1 MILDFEFKT
10 GLVFGI
16 EADELYIM
24 DENDNMTEEANQVI
38 YLHLGF
44 LTLAFILDQRQLT
57 SN

>member
-24 DENDNMTEEANQVI
+24 DENDKMSEEANQVI

-44 LTLAFILDQRQLT
+44 LTLAFILGQ
-57 SN
+57 

>member
-24 DENDNMTEEANQVI
+24 DENDKMSEEANQAI
-38 YLHLGF
+38 YLHIGF
-44 LTLAFILDQRQLT
+44 ITLAFIF
-57 SN
+57 

>member
-24 DENDNMTEEANQVI
+24 DEKDNMTDEANQVI

-44 LTLAFILDQRQLT
+44 LTLAFILD
-57 SN
+57 

>member
-24 DENDNMTEEANQVI
+24 DEQDNMTDEANQVI

-44 LTLAFILDQRQLT
+44 LTIAFILD
-57 SN
+57 

>member
-24 DENDNMTEEANQVI
+24 DENDKMSDEANQVI
-38 YLHLGF
+38 YLHIGF
-44 LTLAFILDQRQLT
+44 LTLAFILD
-57 SN
+57 

>member
-16 EADELYIM
+16 EADELFIM
-24 DENDNMTEEANQVI
+24 DDNDKMSEEANQVI

-44 LTLAFILDQRQLT
+44 LTLAFILD
-57 SN
+57 

>member
-24 DENDNMTEEANQVI
+24 DEDDKMSEEANQVI

-44 LTLAFILDQRQLT
+44 LTLAFILGQ
-57 SN
+57 

>member
-24 DENDNMTEEANQVI
+24 DENDKMSEEANQVI

-44 LTLAFILDQRQLT
+44 LTLAFILD
-57 SN
+57 

>member
-16 EADELYIM
+16 EADELFIM
-24 DENDNMTEEANQVI
+24 DENDKMSEEANQVI

-44 LTLAFILDQRQLT
+44 LTLAFILD
-57 SN
+57 

>member
-24 DENDNMTEEANQVI
+24 DEDDKMSEEANQVI
-38 YLHLGF
+38 YLHIGF
-44 LTLAFILDQRQLT
+44 ITIAFIF
-57 SN
+57 

>member
-44 LTLAFILDQRQLT
+44 LTLAFILGQ
-57 SN
+57 

>member
-24 DENDNMTEEANQVI
+24 DEEENMSEEANQVI
-38 YLHLGF
+38 YLHIGF

-57 SN
+57 GN

>member
-24 DENDNMTEEANQVI
+24 DDNDKMSDEANQVI
-38 YLHLGF
+38 YLHIGF
-44 LTLAFILDQRQLT
+44 ITIAFIF
-57 SN
+57 

>member
-1 MILDFEFKT
+1 MTLDFEFKT

-24 DENDNMTEEANQVI
+24 DENDKMSDEANQVI

-44 LTLAFILDQRQLT
+44 LTLAFILD
-57 SN
+57 

>member
-24 DENDNMTEEANQVI
+24 DDNDKMSEEANQVI
-38 YLHLGF
+38 YLHIGF
-44 LTLAFILDQRQLT
+44 ITLALILD
-57 SN
+57 

>member
-24 DENDNMTEEANQVI
+24 DENDKMSDEANQVI
-38 YLHLGF
+38 YLHIGF
-44 LTLAFILDQRQLT
+44 ITLAFIF
-57 SN
+57 

>member
-24 DENDNMTEEANQVI
+24 DENDNMTDEANQVI

-44 LTLAFILDQRQLT
+44 LTLALILD
-57 SN
+57 

>member
-24 DENDNMTEEANQVI
+24 DENDKMSDEANQVI
-38 YLHLGF
+38 YLHIGF
-44 LTLAFILDQRQLT
+44 ITLAFIFD
-57 SN
+57 

>member
-24 DENDNMTEEANQVI
+24 DEQDNMTEEANQVI

-44 LTLAFILDQRQLT
+44 LTLAFILD
-57 SN
+57 

>member
-24 DENDNMTEEANQVI
+24 DENDKMSEEANQVI
-38 YLHLGF
+38 YLHIGF
-44 LTLAFILDQRQLT
+44 ITIAFIF
-57 SN
+57 

>member
-24 DENDNMTEEANQVI
+24 DDDNKMSDEANQVI
-38 YLHLGF
+38 YLHIGF

-57 SN
+57 RN

>member
-24 DENDNMTEEANQVI
+24 DENDKMSDEANQVI
-38 YLHLGF
+38 YLHIGF
-44 LTLAFILDQRQLT
+44 ITIAFIF
-57 SN
+57 

>member
-44 LTLAFILDQRQLT
+44 LTLAFILD
-57 SN
+57 

>member
-24 DENDNMTEEANQVI
+24 DENDKMSDEANQVI

-44 LTLAFILDQRQLT
+44 LTLAFILD
-57 SN
+57 

>member
-24 DENDNMTEEANQVI
+24 DEDDKMSDEANQVI
-38 YLHLGF
+38 YLHIGF
-44 LTLAFILDQRQLT
+44 LTLAFILD
-57 SN
+57 